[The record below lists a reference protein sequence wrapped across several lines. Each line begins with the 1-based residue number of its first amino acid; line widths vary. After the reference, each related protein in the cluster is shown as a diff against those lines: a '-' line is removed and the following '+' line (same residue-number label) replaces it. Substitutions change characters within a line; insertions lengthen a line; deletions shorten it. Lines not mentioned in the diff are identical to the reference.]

1 MSELRKVIEFVRVA
15 WRAGVD
21 LKHHHMCGPGNV
33 DMDREAPDD
42 PRCDCGVRQFSEA
55 VDALCRYAESPVAEA
70 RPANPG
76 SLDGSATQTSRAQIS
91 AGPRDSLAAL

>member
-1 MSELRKVIEFVRVA
+1 MSRLLSTLELLRGA

-21 LKHHHMCGPGNV
+21 LRHHHMCGPQKV
-33 DMDREAPDD
+33 HMDSEAPDD
-42 PRCDCGVRQFSEA
+42 PRCDCGLRQFCEA
-55 VDALCRYAESPVAEA
+55 MEALCRYADEPVAAA

-91 AGPRDSLAAL
+91 AGLSDS